1 MRALESLQIAQISRI
16 CLYFFHLFHTILSFW
31 RSVYAVSVAYFL
43 SRMAINKLTCMMQ
56 LCTSDSCRQQNNL
69 QLDVAL
75 LQNNLG
81 FTCVTFRCVT
91 MVIRL
96 CTRSKMFAFMSP
108 DPTLLYG
115 QRCDF
120 TRRSPDGV
128 HGVSIHLRA
137 HRCRSSSCV
146 TEMSPSVCE
155 NIDACPKV

>member
-1 MRALESLQIAQISRI
+1 
-16 CLYFFHLFHTILSFW
+16 
-31 RSVYAVSVAYFL
+31 
-43 SRMAINKLTCMMQ
+43 MMQ

-146 TEMSPSVCE
+146 SEMSPSVCE
-155 NIDACPKV
+155 NIDACPKVWGERAHFCLFVSLLLSHLAFGMLLRVKSWNYR